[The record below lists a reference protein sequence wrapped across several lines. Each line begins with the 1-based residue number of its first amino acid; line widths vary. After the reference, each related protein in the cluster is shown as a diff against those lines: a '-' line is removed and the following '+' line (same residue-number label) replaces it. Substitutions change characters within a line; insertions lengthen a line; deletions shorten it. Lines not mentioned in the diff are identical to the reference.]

1 MKLKRDTSG
10 IKQAAQRKR
19 LQTLTRA
26 ESGIQQLIRL
36 GEPVTFASVAEIA
49 NVSTSWL
56 YRQPQL
62 VERITAMRAQQ
73 PKAKVTPTSNQITVS
88 FPAQDK
94 MIQSLKSQVKA
105 LKAEVQALT
114 QQIEAFEEM
123 DITPAKGSAGELQ
136 LLLDQAL
143 QDLEREKQKNLRQKA
158 QVTDLKYQLPPA
170 SNQVMSTPSGSFSP
184 AISKGLE
191 EIQIKPNKGVRDAM
205 AQLTQE
211 QVLAA
216 IAAFKEQAK
225 NPGKVIKSKVA
236 YFVSLLTR
244 QAQPNDEG
252 AQDQNIFNEWFEI
265 ARALG
270 LVTASTMNRLGELV
284 CLDEQGEPHS
294 FQDYWLKEYP
304 LSELERRADELINL

>member
-1 MKLKRDTSG
+1 MKAKRDTSG

-19 LQTLTRA
+19 QKTLARA
-26 ESGIQQLIRL
+26 EEGIQQLIRL
-36 GEPVTFASVAEIA
+36 GEPVTFTSVAEIA

-56 YRQPQL
+56 YREPSL
-62 VERITAMRAQQ
+62 KERIEAMRSQQ
-73 PKAKVTPTSNQITVS
+73 PKGKVTPTPNQITIS

-105 LKAEVQALT
+105 LKAEIQALT
-114 QQIEAFEEM
+114 QHIEAFEEM
-123 DITPAKGSAGELQ
+123 NIAPVKGSVGELQ
-136 LLLDQAL
+136 RLLEQAL
-143 QDLEREKQKNLRQKA
+143 QDLEREKQKNLQLQS
-158 QVTDLKYQLPPA
+158 QVKELKYQLQER
-170 SNQVMSTPSGSFSP
+170 SNQVVSTPSGSFSP
-184 AISKGLE
+184 AITKGLE
-191 EIQIKPNKGVRDAM
+191 EIQIKPNKGVRDAI

-216 IAAFKEQAK
+216 IAAFKEQASK
-225 NPGKVIKSKVA
+225 PGKLIESKLA
-236 YFVSLLTR
+236 YFASLLQR
-244 QAQPNDEG
+244 QAEPNEEG
-252 AQDQNIFNEWFEI
+252 AQDKDIFNEWFEL

-284 CLDEQGEPHS
+284 CLDEQGKPHS